1 MMDYNFLILGSGF
14 LVHKPGIKRNNGKA
28 PTESNYVQNTKKLM
42 ETAAIPELEQVYG
55 HKNCIV

>member
-14 LVHKPGIKRNNGKA
+14 LVHKPGIKRGSGKG
-28 PTESNYVQNTKKLM
+28 ESSHVQNTKKLM
-42 ETAAIPELEQVYG
+42 ETAAIPELERVYG